1 MSLTLPIHSDHGQEV
16 LFEVFEASPRSD
28 DVLATEHALQWNF
41 PGSAVA
47 VPYSTFT
54 DASFQD
60 SLAGF
65 LEQCSTESIK
75 RFAARAAKAGSFAIE
90 TRDTVEP
97 TMITTLLMTLL
108 EVHGRRVSTPLLRK
122 RVRDNVCWSEGAENP
137 WRRLPFWLVMRVG
150 IARYLA
156 TKHGGEI
163 GRLQYK
169 FLMCLV
175 LARVLEDGLYH
186 LDPQSTITLKAKLTR
201 RLAKLEVA
209 KGRCSPN
216 VRSHYEVAF
225 TGLNSVFQTVLRKA
239 NQHIE
244 ATWTSFKAQIKRPI
258 RSLPRRA
265 NEADLRLTLPNSGLY
280 LETVLTYPFV
290 TDGAHVLSG
299 SFNMSAVNQNL
310 KPLATSCFSLSQFET
325 DVENGHFV
333 HQLAKSSH
341 AEACIDL
348 GHKLDQY
355 ADLVGSTYDGIPEQ
369 KSIMILTVME
379 LWMLLDQRA
388 TAIFGLLLDF
398 APGLA
403 PDVLDV
409 LQLPRFSDMRRLQK
423 IQEYLRHRQE
433 KCNFS
438 KMTIFEDPSK
448 DCFAERYFDESDD
461 GTLEELHQR
470 VQDASER
477 ARADKEEEWEDMSKE
492 YEQLERR
499 IAESTCMYVQDGLQ
513 TRHDDRCTKCYMQR
527 CAKRMSIAIHEH
539 FLPSNPVHAK
549 ALIFELSCPLAFS
562 AYRNATWKIL
572 GTLAQPK
579 LTDCFEPRLRLED
592 YEPLK
597 RYSKKIFGGVS
608 LASTTKTF
616 LKTHYRG
623 VRFPAD
629 LDNVCLPNGLK
640 LAYFDSF
647 TTAWPGRLKQR
658 PSFAHQC
665 PIMIPTKSPFAV
677 LQSLPEF
684 APGSNGP
691 SSNEIIASQT
701 KCPAGLNTHEYMAFQ
716 GIFSGKH
723 RRWPLILLEL
733 ASSNLNFSTEAI
745 THVISQLSSQV
756 GPADDK
762 DALRMTHQV
771 FRDQAF
777 CERLLDQ
784 VRIRFEVVSANWRE
798 TNSMDMLITLLLR
811 LINLACEDTSN
822 AALKLLEQVGEVT
835 YGWINA
841 LRTEIHRVS
850 DADAS
855 RRCSRYSLWAAL
867 LCRRTF
873 LPYCEDSQS
882 GFSESLSGK
891 ALQRLI
897 ESSITLQ
904 DNMVSNPN
912 TLPRAIRLALVRDL
926 KMTYRIR
933 FCIRQSVT
941 KNPDALTAAID
952 NIWPGATSRAYSEP
966 NFLDNPYNWWIQLT
980 VQHANLGRQQMVHYD
995 ILEGHLLIDNKPLG
1009 RLPAEHR
1016 DSVVL
1021 SELFGQQ
1028 SLLAYPSGLFGMTYM
1043 LAFSENGHGIHLGLR
1058 GGKPIVRACF
1068 RGRILELVPRTV
1080 FIQDDTY
1087 DLPASMVDNCVHWLD
1102 VNSGILEIRQS
1113 PDQWIQKQSNWSI
1126 DMRTRIAKRRESR
1139 LVDPHS
1145 PLFRQFA
1152 SIFDY
1157 FEDRRL
1163 VTVYQ
1168 PSKAW
1173 PLSVELR
1180 RLEMNFYVNGKQNLY
1195 CRELRAEIDPNQD
1208 AGTWYGLNSKLVLR
1222 DPMDL
1227 QARSIIV
1234 PMGALSYQQNKFH
1247 VAVKLQPNGNYAKF
1261 SINHV
1266 LGRLDCP
1273 AEPWILYLKAQLH
1286 AYTSSILP
1294 DPLTGRTGAE
1304 EALHLLKSGICQPW
1318 SPLQAGSLQCL
1329 LTIADLT
1336 ANREYYP
1343 LGLKTMQNVCWNSR
1357 LTTTIQRDEYL
1368 PLVKAI
1374 CQKSSDLLLFASA
1387 KSVQPEIRN
1396 VDSHLL
1402 QRSINHRRLYDRID
1416 EIDSSLQPSDLTY
1429 HPRDR
1434 PKLTQLRHNVFESV
1448 ALISRWSPDL
1458 PTTTDLVGAL
1468 QKWPTIQG
1476 HGQSFDKYLLS
1487 DCLDVQFG
1495 LQWGSL
1501 VDYCRGSTRDRLYP
1515 LSFMFAM
1522 LSFSANADM
1531 DLIRTLI
1538 AFTIS
1543 ERLKQLEPPKW
1554 PSYSH
1559 FRPNHVPT
1567 MDNLTQL
1574 MKPFRVPYEGD
1585 ERSQFNVTAKVRRML
1600 EAKQQAHE
1608 EKSENDC
1615 RTLANFLLKQWPC
1628 AEPALEGLPQED
1640 PLLLD
1645 IPQALAILKPEW
1657 LRLFQNSELSQYIA
1671 QVQQVLNH
1679 FHLPPATGLLKLFS
1693 AEEEVFFADHRGGEV
1708 PSLVKDLLRK
1718 PSISPAP
1725 SEHRH
1730 GSVQKSAASAIG
1742 GGPKAPSQWTLAAKE
1757 NVPTG
1762 PRQHLRAKAKPTGL
1776 TRETMELENIIDT
1789 LSKSKSTVRQ
1799 HYAQDLKQSLDSL
1812 KGLDV
1817 QEKHNDDPILPLQL
1831 AVATSEA
1838 RQKVEKLIADL
1849 RRAFERADPRAKWL
1863 KEGGLWPCTT
1873 TVVLLEQLRSTS
1885 TADFGSGMKE
1895 SLLEY
1900 ALALTRL
1907 QRLLRLREANL
1918 KGNHQKYEEEQSHT
1932 GHENWQPASRP
1943 DWLLLEIDANILIR
1957 PSQVDVALA
1966 TISPASDANS
1976 VLQMNMGQG
1985 KTSCIIPMVAA
1996 SLADTKRLVRVV
2008 VPKALLLQTAQLMQ
2022 ARLGGLLGREVRHV
2036 PFSRRTPTAQDTT
2049 KAFWAI
2055 HKDVMSTSGVMVA
2068 LPEHIM
2074 SFMLSG
2080 MQRVSDNRIAEATP
2094 MVNIQTWMRKVCR
2107 DILDE
2112 SDFTLAVRTQLI
2124 YPSGQQSTVDGHP
2137 HRWET
2142 AQALLRS
2149 VEAHLWNLQQEFPR
2163 SIEVIRRSTGGF
2175 PLAFFLR
2182 KDVED
2187 ALTARIVNDIL
2198 RGQTSIL
2205 PTRDCDHTERQAI
2218 RQYITSAV
2226 VRQPTA
2232 DKIQAMFPDKPVAK
2246 QNLHLLRGLIVHR
2259 ILIMTLKKRWS
2270 VQYGLHPARDPI
2282 AVPYHAKGV
2291 PSDQAEWGHPDVA
2304 ILFTCLSF
2312 YFEGLT
2318 LDQLRQSL
2326 EHVVKSDDPSSEYDR
2341 WTHSNS
2347 NIPGSLRDWNVI
2359 NVDDETQ
2366 LCEIWQQLR
2375 SSIVVIDYY
2384 LNHFVFPK
2392 HAKQFKL
2399 KLQSSGWDI
2408 PLVALTQP
2416 SDTKL
2421 NGHKPLTTGFSGTND
2436 NRTLLPLTIKQ
2447 QDLPG
2452 LSHTNAEVLTYL
2464 LQPRNRLYV
2473 LAADKLGKRIS
2484 EVAFLHKLRDRRIR
2498 MLLDAGAQ
2506 ILELDNL
2513 GLARA
2518 WLRVDTEAKAAL
2530 YFNADNRPFVLY
2542 RNGSKVP
2549 LLASPF
2555 ADDLTECLVY
2565 LDEAHTRGTDLKMPS
2580 NAKGALTL
2588 GLGQSKDHTVQG
2600 LSGSSSILHL

>member
-16 LFEVFEASPRSD
+16 LFEAFEASPRSED
-28 DVLATEHALQWNF
+28 ALATEHALQWDF

-47 VPYSTFT
+47 VPYATFA
-54 DASFQD
+54 DESFQD

-75 RFAARAAKAGSFAIE
+75 RFAARATKAGSFAVE

-97 TMITTLLMTLL
+97 TMITTLLMILL

-122 RVRDNVCWSEGAENP
+122 RVRDNVCWSEGAGNP

-156 TKHGGEI
+156 INHGGEV
-163 GRLQYK
+163 GRLRYK

-175 LARVLEDGLYH
+175 LTRVLEDGLYH
-186 LDPQSTITLKAKLTR
+186 LDPQSTITLKAKLSR

-209 KGRCSPN
+209 KGCCSPN

-225 TGLNSVFQTVLRKA
+225 AGLDSVFQTVLRKA

-258 RSLPRRA
+258 RSLPLRA
-265 NEADLRLTLPNSGLY
+265 NKADLRLTLPKSGLY
-280 LETVLTYPFV
+280 LETILNYPFV
-290 TDGAHVLSG
+290 TDGAHALSG
-299 SFNMSAVNQNL
+299 SFNMSAANQNM
-310 KPLATSCFSLSQFET
+310 KPLAASCFSLSQFEI

-333 HQLAKSSH
+333 QQLTESGHGK
-341 AEACIDL
+341 ACIDL
-348 GHKLDQY
+348 CQKLDQY
-355 ADLVGSTYDGIPEQ
+355 VELVGSTYDGNPEQ
-369 KSIMILTVME
+369 KSIMVLTVME
-379 LWMLLDQRA
+379 LWMRLEQRA
-388 TAIFGLLLDF
+388 TAIFGLLLAF

-409 LQLPRFSDMRRLQK
+409 LQLPRLSDMRRLQR
-423 IQEYLRHRQE
+423 IQEYLRDRQE
-433 KCNFS
+433 KCSFT
-438 KMTIFEDPSK
+438 KRTIFDDPSK
-448 DCFAERYFDESDD
+448 GCFAERYFDESDD
-461 GTLEELHQR
+461 GTLTELHQR
-470 VQDASER
+470 IKDASER
-477 ARADKEEEWEDMSKE
+477 ARVAKEKEWEKMSEE
-492 YEQLERR
+492 YEQMERR
-499 IAESTCMYVQDGLQ
+499 IAEGTCVYTDSE
-513 TRHDDRCTKCYMQR
+513 HDYKRCTKCYLRR
-527 CAKRMSIAIHEH
+527 CARRMCIAVHER

-549 ALIFELSCPLAFS
+549 AVVFELCCPPAFS
-562 AYRNATWKIL
+562 AYRNATWKVL
-572 GTLAQPK
+572 STLSQPK
-579 LTDCFEPRLRLED
+579 LADSFEPRLRLED

-597 RYSKKIFGGVS
+597 RFFKGQHGQVS

-623 VRFPAD
+623 VRFPTD
-629 LDNVCLPNGLK
+629 FDNVCLPNGLK
-640 LAYFDSF
+640 LAYFDSV
-647 TTAWPGRLKQR
+647 TNSWPGRQKR
-658 PSFAHQC
+658 KPSFSHHC
-665 PIMIPTKSPFAV
+665 PVLIPPNSPFAS

-684 APGSNGP
+684 APNSNGP

-701 KCPAGLNTHEYMAFQ
+701 KCPSGLNTHEYMAFQ
-716 GIFSGKH
+716 SLFSGKH

-733 ASSNLNFSTEAI
+733 ASSNLNFSTEAT
-745 THVISQLSSQV
+745 THLISQLSSQV
-756 GPADDK
+756 GPTDGK
-762 DALRMTHQV
+762 DTYRMTHQV

-784 VRIRFEVVSANWRE
+784 IRVRFEVVSANWRE
-798 TNSMDMLITLLLR
+798 TNSMDMLVTLLLR
-811 LINLACEDTSN
+811 LIDLACEETSN
-822 AALKLLEQVGEVT
+822 AASKLLEQVGEVT

-841 LRTEIHRVS
+841 LRAEIHTVA
-850 DADAS
+850 DAEAS
-855 RRCSRYSLWAAL
+855 RRCSRYALWAAL

-873 LPYCEDSQS
+873 FPHCEDAQTGFLESFSQDT
-882 GFSESLSGK
+882 
-891 ALQRLI
+891 LQRLI

-904 DNMVSNPN
+904 DNMVSNPAA
-912 TLPRAIRLALVRDL
+912 LPRIIQLALVRDL
-926 KMTYRIR
+926 KMTYCMRYR
-933 FCIRQSVT
+933 IRQSI
-941 KNPDALTAAID
+941 KENPDALIAAID
-952 NIWPGATSRAYSEP
+952 NIWPGATSRTYSEP
-966 NFLDNPYNWWIQLT
+966 EFLDDPYSWCVKLK
-980 VQHANLGRQQMVHYD
+980 VQCANLGGQQVVHYD

-1009 RLPAEHR
+1009 RLPSEHR
-1016 DSVVL
+1016 DSVIL

-1028 SLLAYPSGLFGMTYM
+1028 SLLTYPSGLCGMTYM
-1043 LAFSENGHGIHLGLR
+1043 LAFTPNGHQIHLGVR
-1058 GGKPIVRACF
+1058 GGQLIVRACF
-1068 RGRILELVPRTV
+1068 QGSVLELIPRTAFV
-1080 FIQDDTY
+1080 QDNIY
-1087 DLPASMVDNCVHWLD
+1087 DLPASMVDNCLHWLD
-1102 VNSGILEIRQS
+1102 VKTGILEIR
-1113 PDQWIQKQSNWSI
+1113 PFADRWIRKLSNWWI
-1126 DMRTRIAKRRESR
+1126 DMRTRVAHRRKSR
-1139 LVDPHS
+1139 LVNPHG
-1145 PLFRQFA
+1145 PLFHQFA
-1152 SIFDY
+1152 IIFDY
-1157 FEDRRL
+1157 CEDRRW

-1168 PSKAW
+1168 PPGDR

-1180 RLEMNFYVNGKQNLY
+1180 RLELNFHVNGRHNLL
-1195 CRELRAEIDPNQD
+1195 CRELGSEIDPHQD

-1222 DPMDL
+1222 DPMNP
-1227 QARSIIV
+1227 QVRSIIV
-1234 PMGALSYQQNKFH
+1234 PMGALSFHRNKFH
-1247 VAVKLQPNGNYAKF
+1247 VAVQLQPNGNYAKF
-1261 SINHV
+1261 SINQI

-1374 CQKSSDLLLFASA
+1374 CQKSSDLLLFAST
-1387 KSVQPEIRN
+1387 KSVQPELRN
-1396 VDSHLL
+1396 IDSHLL
-1402 QRSINHRRLYDRID
+1402 QRSINHRQLYERID
-1416 EIDSSLQPSDLTY
+1416 ETDNNLQPSDLAY
-1429 HPRDR
+1429 QPRDR
-1434 PKLTQLRHNVFESV
+1434 PELTRIRQNVFES
-1448 ALISRWSPDL
+1448 LSLLSKWSPDL
-1458 PTTTDLVGAL
+1458 PATKDLVGIL
-1468 QKWPTIQG
+1468 QRWPAIQG
-1476 HGQSFDKYLLS
+1476 HGQSFDKFLLS
-1487 DCLDVQFG
+1487 DCLNVQFG

-1501 VDYCRGSTRDRLYP
+1501 VDYCRGSTRDRLYS

-1522 LSFSANADM
+1522 LSFNPGADM
-1531 DLIRTLI
+1531 DLVRTLI
-1538 AFTIS
+1538 AFAIS

-1554 PSYSH
+1554 PSYSR
-1559 FRPNHVPT
+1559 FRANYVPT
-1567 MDNLTQL
+1567 VDHLAQM
-1574 MKPFRVPYEGD
+1574 MKPFLVPYKDD
-1585 ERSQFNVTAKVRRML
+1585 ERSRFNITAKLRKTL
-1600 EAKQQAHE
+1600 EAKQKSHE
-1608 EKSENDC
+1608 EKSKSDC
-1615 RTLANFLLKQWPC
+1615 RTFAEFLLKQWPC
-1628 AEPALEGLPQED
+1628 VEPTLEGLAQVD
-1640 PLLLD
+1640 SLLLD
-1645 IPQALAILKPEW
+1645 IPQALAVVKLEW
-1657 LRLFQNSELSQYIA
+1657 LRLFQNLELSQYIA

-1679 FHLPPATGLLKLFS
+1679 FHPSPVIGILEVFS
-1693 AEEEVFFADHRGGEV
+1693 SAEEVFFVSHHGGET

-1718 PSISPAP
+1718 PSISPAL

-1730 GSVQKSAASAIG
+1730 GAPAQKSAASAID
-1742 GGPKAPSQWTLAAKE
+1742 GGPKTPSKWTLAAKE
-1757 NVPTG
+1757 NFPTG
-1762 PRQHLRAKAKPTGL
+1762 PRQHLRAKAKLRGP
-1776 TRETMELENIIDT
+1776 TREMMELENIIST
-1789 LSKSKSTVRQ
+1789 FSRSKFTVRQ
-1799 HYAQDLKQSLDSL
+1799 HYAQDLKQSLDSF
-1812 KGLDV
+1812 KALDV
-1817 QEKHNDDPILPLQL
+1817 REKHKDDPILPMQL
-1831 AVATSEA
+1831 TVATSEA
-1838 RQKVEKLIADL
+1838 REKVEELIADL
-1849 RRAFERADPRAKWL
+1849 RRAFERDDPRAKWL
-1863 KEGGLWPCTT
+1863 KQGGLWPCTA
-1873 TVVLLEQLRSTS
+1873 TVALLEQLRSTS
-1885 TADFGSGMKE
+1885 TAVFGSGMKE

-1900 ALALTRL
+1900 AMALTRL
-1907 QRLLRLREANL
+1907 QRILRLREANL
-1918 KGNHQKYEEEQSHT
+1918 KGNHQKYEEEESHT

-1943 DWLLLEIDANILIR
+1943 DWILLEIDANILIR

-2022 ARLGGLLGREVRHV
+2022 GRLGGLLGREVRHV
-2036 PFSRRTPTAQDTT
+2036 PFSRKTPTTEETT
-2049 KAFWAI
+2049 GAFWAI
-2055 HKDVMSTSGVMVA
+2055 NKDIMSASGVMVA

-2080 MQRVSDNRIAEATP
+2080 MQRVSDNRIMEATP
-2094 MVNIQTWMRKVCR
+2094 MVDIQRWMRKFCR

-2124 YPSGQQSTVDGHP
+2124 YPSGQQTTVDGHP

-2142 AQALLRS
+2142 AQALLKL
-2149 VEAHLWNLQQEFPR
+2149 VESHLWSLQQQFPR
-2163 SIEVIRRSTGGF
+2163 SIEVVRRSTGGF
-2175 PLAFFLR
+2175 PLVFFLR